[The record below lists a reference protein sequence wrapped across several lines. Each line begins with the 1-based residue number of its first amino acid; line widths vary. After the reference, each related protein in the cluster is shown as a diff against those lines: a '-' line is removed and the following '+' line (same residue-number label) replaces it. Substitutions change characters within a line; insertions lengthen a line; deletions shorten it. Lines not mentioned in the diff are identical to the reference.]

1 MKNGPIDSFGLTP
14 LMLAATLDDPAEI
27 SALIKAGAK
36 LDTTDHR
43 HMTAL
48 MMAVATDRAN
58 LAIVQRLIDAGAD
71 LNVADRN
78 GETALDWA
86 QKYRNPAVLTALEK
100 AGATCKG
107 LPPAP
112 RKPADYQPD
121 AREAIAR
128 AVELLAKSS
137 EEFFPRGRGMRG
149 VPPSAVRRTCLRCAE
164 GGRIARGTTVAGEPG
179 DRHGGGAAPADERR

>member
-1 MKNGPIDSFGLTP
+1 
-14 LMLAATLDDPAEI
+14 MLAATMDDPAAI

-36 LDTTDHR
+36 LDTADHR

-58 LAIVQRLIDAGAD
+58 AAIVQRLIDAGAN
-71 LNVADRN
+71 LNVADRY

-86 QKYRNPAVLTALEK
+86 RKYRNPAVLATLEK
-100 AGATCKG
+100 AGATGQG

-112 RKPADYQPD
+112 TKPPGYQPD

-128 AVELLAKSS
+128 AVPLLAKST
-137 EEFFPRGRGMRG
+137 EEFFP
-149 VPPSAVRRTCLRCAE
+149 A
-164 GGRIARGTTVAGEPG
+164 
-179 DRHGGGAAPADERR
+179 GGGCVGCHHQPFAGRVFGALKAAGLPAEPRLRESLVNGMVAERPRRMNHANLLMASC